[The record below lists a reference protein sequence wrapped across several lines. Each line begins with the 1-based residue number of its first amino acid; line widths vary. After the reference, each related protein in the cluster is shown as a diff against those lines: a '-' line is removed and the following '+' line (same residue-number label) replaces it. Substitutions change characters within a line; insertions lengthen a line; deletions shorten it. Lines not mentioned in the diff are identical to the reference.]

1 MPAPYARLGRVTKP
15 YGPSGE
21 LVIATGRPVQPAS
34 VAGTTVWVVPPLE
47 SGAVPRT
54 VLSSRTGHGGLV
66 IRLEGITTR
75 EEAQHLAGRWLLARA
90 TDLPESLPDAQ
101 DWTGYAVHDAERGPI
116 GTVRDIIVTG
126 ANDVLVVEDGPF
138 GQVLVPVIDDVV
150 RSVDD
155 IGRAIDVRLLPGL
168 IDEDAT

>member
-21 LVIATGRPVQPAS
+21 LVVATGRPVQPAS
-34 VAGTTVWVVPPLE
+34 VTGIALWVVPPLE
-47 SGAVPRT
+47 SGAVSRT
-54 VLSSRTGHGGLV
+54 VLSCRSGQAGLV
-66 IRLEGITTR
+66 VRLEGIATR

-90 TDLPESLPDAQ
+90 TDLPETLADAD
-101 DWTGYAVHDAERGPI
+101 DWTGYAVRDADRGPI
-116 GTVRDIIVTG
+116 GTVREIIVTG
-126 ANDVLVVEDGPF
+126 ANDVLVVEGGPF
-138 GQVLVPVIDDVV
+138 GQVLVPVISDVI

-155 IGRAIDVRLLPGL
+155 VGRTIDVRLLPGL